1 MKYDNVISL
10 AATVCSNKKDLSDLT
25 RDGLIAAFT
34 SRINDI
40 FDNHELE
47 EAVSLEDQIQNTT
60 YTIWFKNTNY
70 SMRCL
75 TEEEMRIQAEVIFR
89 FDADEVVKN
98 GEIFFWDKGVEPNLS
113 THPDSDDILGGC
125 FKVEGCAV

>member
-34 SRINDI
+34 NRINDI

-60 YTIWFKNTNY
+60 YTVWFKNTGY
-70 SMRCL
+70 SMQCL
-75 TEEEMRIQAEVIFR
+75 TEEEMRIQAGFFR

-98 GEIFFWDKGVEPNLS
+98 GKAFLWDKGLEQG
-113 THPDSDDILGGC
+113 DQASDAWRGRC
-125 FKVEGCAV
+125 WKVEGGAV

>member
-25 RDGLIAAFT
+25 RDGLIRAFT
-34 SRINDI
+34 NRINDI

-60 YTIWFKNTNY
+60 YTVWFKNTNY

-75 TEEEMRIQAEVIFR
+75 TEEEMRIQSDFFR

-98 GEIFFWDKGVEPNLS
+98 GKAFRWDKGPEQGAQAR
-113 THPDSDDILGGC
+113 DAWIC
-125 FKVEGCAV
+125 KCWKVEGGAV

>member
-25 RDGLIAAFT
+25 RDGLIRAFT
-34 SRINDI
+34 NRINDI

-60 YTIWFKNTNY
+60 YTIWYKNTDHL
-70 SMRCL
+70 RECL

-98 GEIFFWDKGVEPNLS
+98 GEIFFWNKGVEPYDNPRS
-113 THPDSDDILGGC
+113 DSDDILGGC
-125 FKVEGCAV
+125 FKVEGGAV